1 MSKIIYPH
9 RLRAIR
15 IREDMVLITIK
26 NAPDGAWKN
35 ILSLVDT
42 GLLLGVPRSGWLR
55 CAIPASRAEAI
66 ALPSNNEIIPA
77 VRIVDVYGMDM
88 RGLCTSVLQ
97 ALEEMGQTV
106 LGISLS
112 TQRMSAVVAGE
123 YPDISDLC
131 SRFPM
136 EL

>member
-15 IREDMVLITIK
+15 VREDMVLITIK
-26 NAPDGAWKN
+26 NAPDGAWKD
-35 ILSLVDT
+35 ILSLGDR
-42 GLLLGVPRSGWLR
+42 GLLLGVPRRGWIR
-55 CAIPASRAEAI
+55 CAVPASLAEKA
-66 ALPSNNEIIPA
+66 ALPQYGETVPS

-88 RGLCTSVLQ
+88 RGLCVPVLQ
-97 ALEEMGQTV
+97 VLAEMGQTV

-112 TQRMSAVVAGE
+112 TQRMSAVVRGE
-123 YPDISDLC
+123 YPDLSALC

-136 EL
+136 EI